1 VSGQRSAWNHHRV
14 VPHRVYF
21 VERRS
26 SLVDMAHGT
35 FSQLRG
41 SRPLPKETIERL
53 RLEVGTDARRTSLA
67 RFGLSFNTMARCLAG
82 LPVHSATA
90 VVVEQALRKTER
102 SR

>member
-1 VSGQRSAWNHHRV
+1 
-14 VPHRVYF
+14 VYF

-41 SRPLPKETIERL
+41 SRPLPKETIERR
-53 RLEVGTDARRTSLA
+53 RLAVGTDARRMSLA
-67 RFGLSFNTMARCLAG
+67 RFELSFNTMVSRCLAG
-82 LPVHSATA
+82 LKVHSAAA
-90 VVVEQALRKTER
+90 VVVEHARRQTER